1 MARANIEE
9 QVLSICEL
17 VNKNE
22 YGAAAIA
29 LQSAHTEN
37 ILHSSDLT
45 TSLIV
50 IEQTACQLLKNCFNN
65 IDTIKQECLTYI
77 EEVGVFNRYIATINT
92 DNDAQIRIQSQVLLD
107 ADILKNL
114 VVIINMLASNNSFHG
129 QNFVLS
135 ICTWLE
141 AIAHFIH
148 RHDDLFREI
157 IQPLRQSILACVLSD
172 WYQIYIR
179 QSPAKNSPQR
189 AFFIRTCSFVTGVF
203 QCNLLSFEN
212 ALKTAQSYQIVIP
225 IGKQIIERHLDD
237 FRQYLLRQSNDIEND
252 YECLTGICLLMTN
265 CYNYEAFVKDDD
277 YFNILLRLLKSDFVR
292 NGLLPTWTNDSTI
305 LADTLMVQL
314 KNASNDSTIR
324 LFLQQNQA
332 ANVVYHYFHA
342 DYDRLRL
349 QACMLLGVLLD
360 DATIRQ
366 LKIPGDELTCLYF
379 DAIRQAHKL
388 SNKCYKRVP
397 IHMLLRAFAALAHNE
412 TIQSSVDTGAD
423 YFDFLLTLSDD
434 YNIVYD
440 ILWTLSFNNSLHEK
454 FNSHEPFLAHI
465 RKFVDDPKSVL
476 DKDVVRSA
484 EGILWNL
491 LDQNRIIPL
500 PHTPVNADEKN
511 VPSRDRKQKISP
523 IVNYPFD
530 IMISYCHAEKSIS
543 KSIFEYLN
551 SKGYR
556 VWYDAK
562 NMHGDSLQAMAN
574 AIQDSQCILICM
586 SENYELS
593 NACRHEAQYAY
604 VLQRRIVP
612 IVAQSKYKARN
623 WLGFVIGTLI
633 YIDFTK
639 YELNNAFSMLEAEM
653 EQADKTNEVKE
664 KKIPV
669 NQSEKKQAPKISLS
683 REYEHKC
690 VKEWTHD
697 DVISWCHA
705 YDLLVISKLLEHYGG
720 THLLRLHNVSKVNGD
735 NIVFQSLQDD
745 CQKIGT
751 NDKVSLSFTEFVR
764 FQSELET
771 RIERDTVKPTT
782 ITAAEKKT
790 TKSCSLL

>member
-1 MARANIEE
+1 
-9 QVLSICEL
+9 
-17 VNKNE
+17 
-22 YGAAAIA
+22 
-29 LQSAHTEN
+29 
-37 ILHSSDLT
+37 
-45 TSLIV
+45 
-50 IEQTACQLLKNCFNN
+50 
-65 IDTIKQECLTYI
+65 
-77 EEVGVFNRYIATINT
+77 
-92 DNDAQIRIQSQVLLD
+92 
-107 ADILKNL
+107 
-114 VVIINMLASNNSFHG
+114 
-129 QNFVLS
+129 
-135 ICTWLE
+135 
-141 AIAHFIH
+141 
-148 RHDDLFREI
+148 
-157 IQPLRQSILACVLSD
+157 
-172 WYQIYIR
+172 
-179 QSPAKNSPQR
+179 
-189 AFFIRTCSFVTGVF
+189 
-203 QCNLLSFEN
+203 
-212 ALKTAQSYQIVIP
+212 
-225 IGKQIIERHLDD
+225 
-237 FRQYLLRQSNDIEND
+237 
-252 YECLTGICLLMTN
+252 
-265 CYNYEAFVKDDD
+265 
-277 YFNILLRLLKSDFVR
+277 
-292 NGLLPTWTNDSTI
+292 
-305 LADTLMVQL
+305 
-314 KNASNDSTIR
+314 
-324 LFLQQNQA
+324 
-332 ANVVYHYFHA
+332 
-342 DYDRLRL
+342 
-349 QACMLLGVLLD
+349 
-360 DATIRQ
+360 
-366 LKIPGDELTCLYF
+366 
-379 DAIRQAHKL
+379 
-388 SNKCYKRVP
+388 
-397 IHMLLRAFAALAHNE
+397 
-412 TIQSSVDTGAD
+412 
-423 YFDFLLTLSDD
+423 
-434 YNIVYD
+434 
-440 ILWTLSFNNSLHEK
+440 
-454 FNSHEPFLAHI
+454 
-465 RKFVDDPKSVL
+465 
-476 DKDVVRSA
+476 
-484 EGILWNL
+484 
-491 LDQNRIIPL
+491 
-500 PHTPVNADEKN
+500 
-511 VPSRDRKQKISP
+511 
-523 IVNYPFD
+523 
-530 IMISYCHAEKSIS
+530 MISYCHAEKSIS